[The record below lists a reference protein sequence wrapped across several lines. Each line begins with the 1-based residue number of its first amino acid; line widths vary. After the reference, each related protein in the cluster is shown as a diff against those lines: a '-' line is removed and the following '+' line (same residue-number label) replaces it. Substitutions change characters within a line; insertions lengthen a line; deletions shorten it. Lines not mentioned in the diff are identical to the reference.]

1 MSPSAPPTPCHC
13 SGCGDVIIDTQH
25 GVHGRLSSSTAGFR
39 WAATWSKSDVEAP
52 PAQEA
57 GLSPDVLQQW
67 RTKQLA
73 RFGQVCG
80 VWDGVRVLLC
90 VVWCVVCGLCGLCCV
105 MCGMGCAV

>member
-1 MSPSAPPTPCHC
+1 VLLQSTYIVACYREVLSIPDVPICPPTPCHC

-80 VWDGVRVLLC
+80 
-90 VVWCVVCGLCGLCCV
+90 
-105 MCGMGCAV
+105 